1 MSKKASLS
9 SYIPSSLDGQVE
21 VIEPLQSV
29 EQKKLVDCE
38 KTIRRG
44 IKAFFEVGKALAI
57 IKTERLYR
65 CEYQTF
71 DQYCEEKWDFS
82 RIRAYQLINA
92 TACMEMLTNVN
103 IPLPQNEAQVRPL
116 LNIPEDE
123 IEDTWRLFIEE
134 IGERSFT
141 ARDVR
146 DFVDRKLGKSGG
158 AVVSRSSGKV
168 RQRNESLSMT
178 FELSTLVKEIAR
190 KTTGHY
196 GGDEELQT
204 LVTKLKDCADR
215 IQDQC
220 LRQ

>member
-1 MSKKASLS
+1 MSKKASLPSYTS
-9 SYIPSSLDGQVE
+9 STLEGKTE
-21 VIEPLQSV
+21 LIEPLQSV

-57 IKTERLYR
+57 IKAERLYR
-65 CEYQTF
+65 CDYQTF
-71 DQYCEEKWDFS
+71 DQYCKEKWDFS

-103 IPLPQNEAQVRPL
+103 IPLPQNESQVRPL
-116 LNIPEDE
+116 LDIPESE
-123 IEDTWRLFIEE
+123 IAGTWQMFIED
-134 IGERSFT
+134 IGERPFT

-146 DFVDRKLGKSGG
+146 EFVNRKLGKTTG
-158 AVVSRSSGKV
+158 AISSRPFGKV
-168 RQRNESLSMT
+168 SQRNESLSMT

-190 KTTGHY
+190 KTGRY
-196 GGDEELQT
+196 GSDDELQA

-215 IQDQC
+215 IQDRC

>member
-9 SYIPSSLDGQVE
+9 SYIPSSLDGTTE
-21 VIEPLQSV
+21 VIEPLRSA
-29 EQKKLVDCE
+29 EQNKLVDCE
-38 KTIRRG
+38 QTIRRG

-103 IPLPQNEAQVRPL
+103 IPIPQKEAQVRPL
-116 LNIPEDE
+116 LNIPENE
-123 IEDTWRLFIEE
+123 IAETWRMFVEE
-134 IGERSFT
+134 KGERPFT

-146 DFVDRKLGKSGG
+146 DFVDRKLGK
-158 AVVSRSSGKV
+158 AVGPVASRSSGKV
-168 RQRNESLSMT
+168 SQRNESLSMT

-190 KTTGHY
+190 KTDRY
-196 GGDEELQT
+196 GSDDELRT
-204 LVTKLKDCADR
+204 LVVKLKDCVDR
-215 IQDQC
+215 IQDRC

>member
-1 MSKKASLS
+1 MSKKTSLS
-9 SYIPSSLDGQVE
+9 SCIPSSLDGQVE
-21 VIEPLQSV
+21 VIEPLQSA

-116 LNIPEDE
+116 LNIPEDQ
-123 IEDTWRLFIEE
+123 IRDTWCLFIEE
-134 IGERSFT
+134 VGERTFT

-146 DFVDRKLGKSGG
+146 KFVDRKLGKSAG
-158 AVVSRSSGKV
+158 AVVPRSSGKV
-168 RQRNESLSMT
+168 SQRNESLSMT
-178 FELSTLVKEIAR
+178 FELSGLVKEIAR

-196 GGDEELQT
+196 GSDEELQA